1 MSPQQSAQIAPIL
14 ANEGQKIIEIREDNS
29 LSKVQKI
36 QRANAL
42 HQQFDPQLKGILST
56 AQYNKLQVGR
66 QQADRWITQARLG
79 WQ

>member
-1 MSPQQSAQIAPIL
+1 VSPQQSAQIAPIL